1 VGAIDAQF
9 VGEMQGRNALC
20 DPAQDL
26 DDGGAAIAG
35 LPPDR
40 GGEQVE
46 DRAAL
51 PAAVVRND
59 WSPPAMRRL
68 ICGERMTTRTVEA
81 VRVQNVQ
88 QEVITRL
95 FVEQTI
101 KGKSKHRAASFTT
114 VA

>member
-9 VGEMQGRNALC
+9 VGQMQGRNALR

-26 DDGGAAIAG
+26 DDGRTAIAG

-40 GGEQVE
+40 SGEQVK

-59 WSPPAMRRL
+59 WSPPAMGRL
-68 ICGERMTTRTVEA
+68 ICGERMTARTV
-81 VRVQNVQ
+81 
-88 QEVITRL
+88 
-95 FVEQTI
+95 
-101 KGKSKHRAASFTT
+101 
-114 VA
+114 